1 MKSFSNRTHKDNSE
15 ELFMQMLSDHK
26 DSFYRIAYSYVK
38 NEQEALDVVQ
48 ESVCKGY
55 VALKKI
61 KEISYMKTWF
71 TRIVINTSINSLNKG
86 KRIMPFEIVK
96 ETDVKFESHDIERNL
111 DLYDALNILKTQ
123 ERSIVVLRF
132 FEDHKLEDIAQAMD
146 MPLNTVKTTLYRGL
160 KKLRRHLEEENYH
173 GE

>member
-1 MKSFSNRTHKDNSE
+1 MKSFTNRAQNDNPE
-15 ELFMQMLSDHK
+15 ELFMKMLSNNK

-38 NEQEALDVVQ
+38 NEQDALDVVQ

-61 KEISYMKTWF
+61 KETSYMKTWF
-71 TRIVINTSINSLNKG
+71 TRIVMNTSINYLNKS
-86 KRIMPFEIVK
+86 KRVLPFEIVK
-96 ETDVKFESHDIERNL
+96 EVSEKYESHDIERNL
-111 DLYDALNILKTQ
+111 DLYDALSILKTQ

-146 MPLNTVKTTLYRGL
+146 MPLNTVKTTLYRCL
-160 KKLRRHLEEENYH
+160 KKLRRHLEEENTN
-173 GE
+173 G